1 MSRDKLDDLHDP
13 YACQCKRGLQGKS
26 GTGKI
31 HEVIRV
37 RNKLCEFQV
46 SKQRDAKYCE
56 YVSFFACIESDVSK
70 SIKKK
75 K

>member
-26 GTGKI
+26 STGKI

-37 RNKLCEFQV
+37 RNKLLRILGQ
-46 SKQRDAKYCE
+46 QAT
-56 YVSFFACIESDVSK
+56 
-70 SIKKK
+70 
-75 K
+75 